1 MWVWNE
7 KTMKDFE
14 EYTKSIFPSKKFSK
28 DSVLD
33 KLQKDA
39 LKSDMENIDNT
50 STSELVKKLAQ
61 KLIASGKTIA
71 TAESCTGGNIAHNIT
86 LLAGSSQYFLGG
98 IVSYANEVK
107 MNVLGVNKENL
118 EKYGAVSQ
126 SVVEAMA
133 TGVCKT
139 IGSDYSVATS
149 GIAGPGGGSEE
160 KPVGTV
166 WMAVSDGKNSIS
178 KKWNFDG
185 SREEIIEKATK
196 TAIFMLLEIVC

>member
-1 MWVWNE
+1 ME
-7 KTMKDFE
+7 KH
-14 EYTKSIFPSKKFSK
+14 
-28 DSVLD
+28 
-33 KLQKDA
+33 
-39 LKSDMENIDNT
+39 IDNS
-50 STSELVKKLAQ
+50 STSELVKMLAQ
-61 KLIASGKTIA
+61 RLIANGKTIA

-107 MNVLGVNKENL
+107 MNVLGVHKEDL

-126 SVVEAMA
+126 AVVESMA
-133 TGVCKT
+133 TGACKA

-149 GIAGPGGGSEE
+149 GIAGPGGGSDE

-166 WMAVSDGKNSIS
+166 WMAVSDEKKTVS
-178 KKWNFDG
+178 KLWHFDG
-185 SREEIIEKATK
+185 NREEIIEKATK

>member
-1 MWVWNE
+1 
-7 KTMKDFE
+7 
-14 EYTKSIFPSKKFSK
+14 
-28 DSVLD
+28 
-33 KLQKDA
+33 
-39 LKSDMENIDNT
+39 MENT
-50 STSELVKKLAQ
+50 STSELVKELAQ
-61 KLIASGKTIA
+61 RLIASGKTIA

-107 MNVLGVNKENL
+107 MNVLGVRKEDL

-126 SVVEAMA
+126 AVVESMA
-133 TGVCKT
+133 TGACKA

-149 GIAGPGGGSEE
+149 GIAGPGGGSDE

-166 WMAVSDGKNSIS
+166 WMAVSDGRKAIS
-178 KKWNFDG
+178 KRWNFDG
-185 SREEIIEKATK
+185 NREEIIEKATK

>member
-1 MWVWNE
+1 MGNNLG
-7 KTMKDFE
+7 KT
-14 EYTKSIFPSKKFSK
+14 T
-28 DSVLD
+28 
-33 KLQKDA
+33 
-39 LKSDMENIDNT
+39 
-50 STSELVKKLAQ
+50 TSELVKELAQ
-61 KLIASGKTIA
+61 RLIASGKTIA

-107 MNVLGVNKENL
+107 MNVLGVRKEDL

-126 SVVEAMA
+126 AVVESMA
-133 TGVCKT
+133 TGACKT

-149 GIAGPGGGSEE
+149 GVAGPGGGSDE

-166 WMAVSDGKNSIS
+166 WMAVSDGKKTVS
-178 KKWNFDG
+178 KLWHFDG
-185 SREEIIEKATK
+185 NREEIIEKATK

>member
-1 MWVWNE
+1 ME
-7 KTMKDFE
+7 KH
-14 EYTKSIFPSKKFSK
+14 
-28 DSVLD
+28 
-33 KLQKDA
+33 
-39 LKSDMENIDNT
+39 IDNS

-61 KLIASGKTIA
+61 RLIASGKTIA

-107 MNVLGVNKENL
+107 MNVLGVHKEDL

-126 SVVEAMA
+126 AVVESMA
-133 TGVCKT
+133 TGACKA

-149 GIAGPGGGSEE
+149 GVAGPGGGSDE

-166 WMAVSDGKNSIS
+166 WMAVSDGKKTVS
-178 KKWNFDG
+178 KLWNFDG
-185 SREEIIEKATK
+185 NREEIIEKATK

>member
-1 MWVWNE
+1 
-7 KTMKDFE
+7 
-14 EYTKSIFPSKKFSK
+14 
-28 DSVLD
+28 
-33 KLQKDA
+33 
-39 LKSDMENIDNT
+39 MENIDNA
-50 STSELVKKLAQ
+50 STSELVKELAQ
-61 KLIASGKTIA
+61 TLLTRGKTIA

-107 MNVLGVNKENL
+107 MNVLGVSKEDL
-118 EKYGAVSQ
+118 DKYGAVSKA
-126 SVVEAMA
+126 VVESMA
-133 TGVCKT
+133 TGACRT

-166 WMAVSDGKNSIS
+166 WMAVSDGNKVVS

>member
-1 MWVWNE
+1 
-7 KTMKDFE
+7 
-14 EYTKSIFPSKKFSK
+14 
-28 DSVLD
+28 
-33 KLQKDA
+33 
-39 LKSDMENIDNT
+39 MENIDNA
-50 STSELVKKLAQ
+50 STIELIKELAQ
-61 KLIASGKTIA
+61 KLLTRGKTIA

-107 MNVLGVNKENL
+107 MNVLGVSKKDL
-118 EKYGAVSQ
+118 DKYGAVSKA
-126 SVVEAMA
+126 VVESMA
-133 TGVCKT
+133 TGACKT

-166 WMAVSDGKNSIS
+166 WMAVSDGKNVVS

-185 SREEIIEKATK
+185 NREEIIEKATK